1 MLLSISPILNIYL
14 GYKKW
19 NTSIGKFFV
28 PWLINCNK
36 ECLFPVPCSSL
47 TGRWIFSVVLFPVRE
62 KDKWKIRSGFLH
74 SNGKW
79 HGNQV
84 FVMVYNVHRARKM
97 SQWLWIQISFHL
109 DGILGTQGFWKV
121 VFSGIIRLPPDTI
134 LALGT
139 RKHQW
144 FIPNAY
150 GLQLFRTHYCSM
162 KLLFYKKLH
171 Q

>member
-36 ECLFPVPCSSL
+36 ECLFLVPCSSL

-84 FVMVYNVHRARKM
+84 FIMLYYFHRARKM
-97 SQWLWIQISFHL
+97 SQWLWIQRSFSL
-109 DGILGTQGFWKV
+109 DGILGTELHVWDWGFLE
-121 VFSGIIRLPPDTI
+121 SGIQWSIIRLPPDTI
-134 LALGT
+134 PGSRDQKAPVIYPQCIWAAT
-139 RKHQW
+139 V
-144 FIPNAY
+144 
-150 GLQLFRTHYCSM
+150 
-162 KLLFYKKLH
+162 
-171 Q
+171 